1 VGARGQKLAH
11 SFSHMREN
19 TVGCTTLQ
27 EGVIFAHY
35 SHVLGRGYSDKLVRK
50 GRTCWRVLSTES
62 PLCE

>member
-35 SHVLGRGYSDKLVRK
+35 SHVLGRGYSDKLVLK
-50 GRTCWRVLSTES
+50 GRTCWSLKHRKSIV
-62 PLCE
+62 